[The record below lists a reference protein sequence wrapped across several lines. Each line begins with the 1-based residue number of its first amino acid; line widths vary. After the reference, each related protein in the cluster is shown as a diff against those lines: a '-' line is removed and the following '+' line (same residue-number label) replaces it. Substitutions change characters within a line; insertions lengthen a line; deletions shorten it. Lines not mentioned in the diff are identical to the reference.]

1 MNRKWLV
8 VCMTGSLLTGAGGT
22 YIGMSSFYKEKLEAN
37 SYTKDGGHTDS
48 LTKVETAYDLI
59 FNNYV
64 EKVDKK
70 KLEEGA
76 IKGMLS
82 TLDDPYS
89 VYMDK
94 DTAKQFDQALDPSF
108 EGIGAEVSTEDGKIV
123 IVAPI
128 KGSPAEKAGVKPN
141 DEIVKVDGQNVKGED
156 LYEVI
161 KKIRGKKGS
170 KVELEIVRSGLDNP
184 LTMSVVRD
192 EVPQITVYSSIKREG
207 GENIGYLQITSF
219 SEETASEFDNAMKAL
234 EKKGISGL
242 VLDVRGNPGGLLSSV
257 NSILEE
263 FVTEQKPYV
272 QIEHRD
278 GQKETYY
285 SHLKTKKDY
294 PVVVLVD
301 KGSAS
306 ASEIL
311 AGALKEAA
319 NYTLI
324 GEKTFGKGTVQ
335 QAVPMDDGS
344 KIKLTLFKWLT
355 PDGNWIHKK
364 GIEPNL
370 EVEQTELYQTHPLQ
384 IKETLK
390 VENNDEQVK
399 YAQEI
404 LTSLG
409 YRTDREDGYYSTQT
423 ETAVRAFQHQ
433 NGLQATGM
441 IDTQTAA
448 KMQEEVRS
456 EMKKEENDIQLQT
469 ALRYIVK

>member
-8 VCMTGSLLTGAGGT
+8 IYMTGSLLTGAGGA
-22 YIGMSSFYKEKLEAN
+22 YIGLNAFYKEKLEAN
-37 SYTKDGGHTDS
+37 THTMEKGHANP
-48 LTKVETAYDLI
+48 LEKVETAYDLI
-59 FNNYV
+59 YNNYV
-64 EKVDKK
+64 EKVDKE

-82 TLDDPYS
+82 ILDDPYS
-89 VYMDK
+89 VYMDQ

-108 EGIGAEVSTEDGKIV
+108 EGIGAEVTAEDGKIV

-128 KGSPAEKAGVKPN
+128 KDSPAEKAGVKPN
-141 DEIVKVDGQNVKGED
+141 DEIVKVDGQSVKGED
-156 LYEVI
+156 LYDVI
-161 KKIRGKKGS
+161 KKIRGEKGS
-170 KVELEIVRSGLDNP
+170 EVELEIVRSGLDNP
-184 LTMSVVRD
+184 INVTVTRD
-192 EVPQITVYSSIKREG
+192 EVPQITVYSSIKREA

-219 SEETASEFDNAMKAL
+219 SEETASEFDAALKAL
-234 EKKGISGL
+234 EKKGIAGL
-242 VLDVRGNPGGLLSSV
+242 ILDVRGNPGGLLTSV
-257 NSILEE
+257 NHILEE
-263 FVTEQKPYV
+263 FVTKQKPYV

-278 GQKETYY
+278 GQTEQYY
-285 SHLKTKKDY
+285 SHLKNKKDY
-294 PVVVLVD
+294 LVVVLVD

-364 GIEPNL
+364 GIQPNL
-370 EVEQTELYQTHPLQ
+370 EVEQTALYQTHPLQ

-390 VENNDEQVK
+390 KESNDEQVK

-409 YRTDREDGYYSTQT
+409 YRTDREDGYFSSQT
-423 ETAVRAFQHQ
+423 ETAVKAFQNQ
-433 NGLQATGM
+433 NGLRATGM
-441 IDTQTAA
+441 IDQHTAA
-448 KMQEEVRS
+448 KLQNDVRT
-456 EMKKEENDIQLQT
+456 EMKKDENDIQLQT

>member
-1 MNRKWLV
+1 MNRKWLAI
-8 VCMTGSLLTGAGGT
+8 CMTGSLLTGAGGT
-22 YIGMSSFYKEKLEAN
+22 YIGMSAFNKEKQEMN
-37 SYTKDGGHTDS
+37 TYTQDSETDS
-48 LTKVETAYDLI
+48 LVKVKTAYELI
-59 FNNYV
+59 FHNYV
-64 EKVDKK
+64 QKVDKE

-108 EGIGAEVSTEDGKIV
+108 EGIGAEISTEDGKIV
-123 IVAPI
+123 IVSPI
-128 KGSPAEKAGVKPN
+128 KDSPAEKAGIKPN
-141 DEIVKVDGQNVKGED
+141 DEIVKVDGQNIKGED

-170 KVELEIVRSGLDNP
+170 EVDLEIERPGVDNP
-184 LTMSVVRD
+184 ISVTVVRD
-192 EVPQITVYSSIKREG
+192 EVPQITVYSSIKRDG

-219 SEETASEFDNAMKAL
+219 SEETASEFKTAMKSL
-234 EKKGISGL
+234 EKTGISGL
-242 VLDVRGNPGGLLSSV
+242 ILDVRGNPGGLLPSV

-263 FVTEQKPYV
+263 FVPAQKPYV
-272 QIEHRD
+272 QIERRD
-278 GQKETYY
+278 GKKEKFY

-324 GEKTFGKGTVQ
+324 GERTFGKGTVQ
-335 QAVPMDDGS
+335 QAVPMGDGS

-364 GIEPNL
+364 GIQPNL
-370 EVEQTELYQTHPLQ
+370 VVEQTALYQTHPLQ

-390 VENNDEQVK
+390 RENNDEQVK

-409 YRTDREDGYYSTQT
+409 YRTDREDGYYSSQT
-423 ETAVRAFQHQ
+423 ETAVKAFQNQ

-441 IDTQTAA
+441 IDAHTAS
-448 KMQEEVRS
+448 KLQEEVRS
-456 EMKKEENDIQLQT
+456 EMKKEENDIQLQM
-469 ALRYIVK
+469 ALRYIVR